1 MSTLRKAFGLRIREL
16 RKAQRLSQE
25 ALAEKAE
32 LHPTYIGGVERGE
45 RNLSFDSIAKIAHAL
60 GLSLHELF
68 GFDVRQPV
76 TQDELLTAEI
86 LGLTQ
91 GLEPEAKSLVKDVL
105 RSLVEGLGRIS

>member
-1 MSTLRKAFGLRIREL
+1 MSALRKTFGLRIREL
-16 RKAQRLSQE
+16 RKAQGLSQE

-45 RNLSFDSIAKIAHAL
+45 RNLSFDSIVKIAHAL
-60 GLSLHELF
+60 DFSLNTLF
-68 GFDVRQPV
+68 GFDVNQPV

-91 GLEPEAKSLVKDVL
+91 DLEPKVRSLVRDVVK
-105 RSLVEGLGRIS
+105 SIVEGLGRIS

>member
-1 MSTLRKAFGLRIREL
+1 MSKLRTAFGIRIREL
-16 RKAQRLSQE
+16 RKAQGLSQE

-45 RNLSFDSIAKIAHAL
+45 RNLSFDSIVKIAHAF
-60 GLSLHELF
+60 GLSLNELF
-68 GFDVRQPV
+68 RFDVKQSV

-91 GLEPEAKSLVKDVL
+91 GLEPKVRSLVKDVL
-105 RSLVEGLGRIS
+105 KSLVQGLGRIS